1 MNNIYRKSTVIRT
14 YSLIL
19 IEIISMVVAYFLAY
33 LIKFREIK
41 PDENLQIYVSAGIFM
56 LLATVFYSVI
66 TDWNRDFFDR
76 GYFRE
81 MLAVLKMAV
90 VVALVGNAYVF
101 AMKTAYAYSRLVF
114 VVFPVL
120 DYTFTYVFHIIF
132 QNYMLNH
139 YKKSVNSDK
148 LMVVTNYDQAEKVID
163 QIQNSNHWNYE
174 LTCITVMDR
183 DMCGQEIKG
192 IPVIATADNVINV
205 ATQNI
210 MDRVFISLP
219 RSEIETVRD
228 MILEFEAMGM
238 LCHYNMEIPE
248 LNLDGKEAGMFAGY
262 SVISFSLQNM
272 DYRRLMI
279 KRAFDII
286 GSIVG
291 IIITIIVYPFVALA
305 IKIESKGPVIFKQER
320 IGKNGRRFM
329 MYKFRSMYQ
338 DAEKRLEDLKDKNEV
353 QGLMFKMEDDPRITK
368 VGRFIRKT
376 SIDELPQFFNILKGD
391 MSLVGTRPP
400 TVAEFEQYNA
410 HYRRRL
416 CITPGLTGMWQVS
429 GRSDIK
435 DFDEV
440 VKLDLKYID
449 EWSLRLDVKLL
460 LQTVGAVLSHKGSK

>member
-1 MNNIYRKSTVIRT
+1 
-14 YSLIL
+14 
-19 IEIISMVVAYFLAY
+19 
-33 LIKFREIK
+33 
-41 PDENLQIYVSAGIFM
+41 
-56 LLATVFYSVI
+56 
-66 TDWNRDFFDR
+66 
-76 GYFRE
+76 
-81 MLAVLKMAV
+81 
-90 VVALVGNAYVF
+90 
-101 AMKTAYAYSRLVF
+101 
-114 VVFPVL
+114 
-120 DYTFTYVFHIIF
+120 
-132 QNYMLNH
+132 MLNH

-338 DAEKRLEDLKDKNEV
+338 DAEKRLEDLVDYEIP
-353 QGLMFKMEDDPRITK
+353 LPRFERVI
-368 VGRFIRKT
+368 VI
-376 SIDELPQFFNILKGD
+376 IEELYF
-391 MSLVGTRPP
+391 R
-400 TVAEFEQYNA
+400 
-410 HYRRRL
+410 
-416 CITPGLTGMWQVS
+416 
-429 GRSDIK
+429 
-435 DFDEV
+435 
-440 VKLDLKYID
+440 
-449 EWSLRLDVKLL
+449 
-460 LQTVGAVLSHKGSK
+460 

>member
-19 IEIISMVVAYFLAY
+19 IEIISMVVAYILAY
-33 LIKFREIK
+33 LIRFHEIK
-41 PDENLQIYVSAGIFM
+41 QNEDIQIYVSAGIFM

-114 VVFPVL
+114 IVFPVL
-120 DYTFTYVFHIIF
+120 DYTFTYIFHIF
-132 QNYMLNH
+132 FKNYMLNH

-148 LMVVTNYDQAEKVID
+148 LMVVTNFDQAEKVID
-163 QIQNSNHWNYE
+163 QILNSNHWNYE

-219 RSEIETVRD
+219 RNEIETVRD

>member
-1 MNNIYRKSTVIRT
+1 
-14 YSLIL
+14 
-19 IEIISMVVAYFLAY
+19 
-33 LIKFREIK
+33 
-41 PDENLQIYVSAGIFM
+41 
-56 LLATVFYSVI
+56 
-66 TDWNRDFFDR
+66 
-76 GYFRE
+76 
-81 MLAVLKMAV
+81 
-90 VVALVGNAYVF
+90 
-101 AMKTAYAYSRLVF
+101 
-114 VVFPVL
+114 
-120 DYTFTYVFHIIF
+120 
-132 QNYMLNH
+132 
-139 YKKSVNSDK
+139 
-148 LMVVTNYDQAEKVID
+148 
-163 QIQNSNHWNYE
+163 
-174 LTCITVMDR
+174 
-183 DMCGQEIKG
+183 
-192 IPVIATADNVINV
+192 
-205 ATQNI
+205 
-210 MDRVFISLP
+210 
-219 RSEIETVRD
+219 
-228 MILEFEAMGM
+228 
-238 LCHYNMEIPE
+238 
-248 LNLDGKEAGMFAGY
+248 MFAGY

-291 IIITIIVYPFVALA
+291 IIITIIIYPFVALA
-305 IKIESKGPVIFKQER
+305 IKAESKGPVIFKQER

>member
-19 IEIISMVVAYFLAY
+19 IEIISMIVAYFLAY

-132 QNYMLNH
+132 KNYMLNH

-291 IIITIIVYPFVALA
+291 IIITIIIYPFVALA
-305 IKIESKGPVIFKQER
+305 IKAESKGPVIFKQER